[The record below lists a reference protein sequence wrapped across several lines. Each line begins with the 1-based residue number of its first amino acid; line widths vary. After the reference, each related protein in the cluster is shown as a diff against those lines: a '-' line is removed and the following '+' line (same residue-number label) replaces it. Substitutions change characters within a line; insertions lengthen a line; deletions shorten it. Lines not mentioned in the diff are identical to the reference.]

1 MSGPK
6 PGRPLS
12 PLELLAV
19 GRIKRVIA
27 ERLAESVGY
36 VLGGM
41 GCTLV
46 VTIPDGPAD
55 EKTGYAPMST
65 YTYVVWTQNFNNLP
79 REMQEELAR
88 AHHQSSL
95 KGIEG
100 QLDALEKTIAANAQV
115 AAAMAESQAPAPE
128 PPKEPES

>member
-1 MSGPK
+1 MSAPK
-6 PGRPLS
+6 ARPLS
-12 PLELLAV
+12 PLELLAI

-36 VLGGM
+36 ILGGM
-41 GCTLV
+41 GCTLC

-65 YTYVVWTQNFNNLP
+65 YTYVVWTQAYHQLP
-79 REMQEELAR
+79 REAQEQLAV
-88 AHHQSSL
+88 AHHESAL
-95 KGIEG
+95 KSIEG
-100 QLDALEKTIAANAQV
+100 QLEATKQQIEANASV
-115 AAAMAESQAPAPE
+115 AAAMAEAHAPE